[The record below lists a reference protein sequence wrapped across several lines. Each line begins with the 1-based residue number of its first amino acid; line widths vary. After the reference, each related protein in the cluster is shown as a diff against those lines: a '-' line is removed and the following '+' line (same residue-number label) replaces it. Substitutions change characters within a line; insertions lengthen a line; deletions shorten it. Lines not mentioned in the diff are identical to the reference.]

1 MMEPEGRGMAEIQRY
16 LQERK
21 ILVDDALGRCLPG
34 EDHYPPVIFQAMRY
48 SLFAGGK
55 RVRPI
60 LAIAAAEAVGAAAED
75 VMPLA
80 CALECIHTYSLIH
93 DDLPA
98 LDNDDYRRGRL
109 TNHKVY
115 GEADAILAGD
125 GLLTFAFEL
134 LSGAQYWLHYRP
146 ERILPVVHDLA
157 YAIGGFGMIGGQ
169 VVDLQMEGQEV
180 DLATLQYIHAHK
192 TGALLRTS
200 VRSGAILGG
209 GTPTEVEALTAYGTH
224 IGLAFQIM
232 DDILDVRGDEQL
244 MGKALRKD
252 EERQKATY
260 PRLVG
265 LAESE
270 TRAQATVTAAIAALE
285 ALGARGELLRD
296 LAWFIINR
304 DS

>member
-1 MMEPEGRGMAEIQRY
+1 MVDIQRY
-16 LQERK
+16 LQEQKAR
-21 ILVDDALGRCLPG
+21 VDEALAQYLPG
-34 EDHYPPVIFQAMRY
+34 EENYPPAIFQAMRY
-48 SLFAGGK
+48 SVFAGGK

-60 LAIAAAEAVGAAAED
+60 LAIAAAEALGGTAED
-75 VMPLA
+75 VLPLA

-109 TNHKVY
+109 TNHKVF
-115 GEADAILAGD
+115 GEANALLAGD
-125 GLLTFAFEL
+125 ALLTFAFEL
-134 LSGAQYWLHYRP
+134 MGDARHWTHFVP
-146 ERILPVVHDLA
+146 ERVVQVIHEVA
-157 YAIGGFGMIGGQ
+157 SAIGTFGMIGGQ
-169 VVDLQMEGQEV
+169 VVDLQMEGQDI
-180 DLATLQYIHAHK
+180 DLPALQYIHAHK
-192 TGALLRTS
+192 TGALIRTS

-209 GTPTEVEALTAYGTH
+209 GSPAEIEALTNYGTH

-252 EERQKATY
+252 DARRKATY

-270 TRAQATVTAAIAALE
+270 VRAQAAVAAGIAILDL
-285 ALGARGELLRD
+285 LGARGAVLRH
-296 LAWFIINR
+296 LAQFMIAR
-304 DS
+304 AS

>member
-1 MMEPEGRGMAEIQRY
+1 MVDILRY
-16 LQERK
+16 LQEQK
-21 ILVDDALGRCLPG
+21 ALVDEALARYLPG
-34 EDHYPPVIFQAMRY
+34 EEHYPPAIFQAMRY
-48 SLFAGGK
+48 SVFAGGK

-60 LAIAAAEAVGAAAED
+60 LAIAAAEALGGTAAD
-75 VMPLA
+75 VLPLA

-109 TNHKVY
+109 TNHKVF
-115 GEADAILAGD
+115 GEANAILAGD
-125 GLLTFAFEL
+125 ALLTFAFEL
-134 LSGAQYWLHYRP
+134 MGDARHWQRFVP
-146 ERILPVVHDLA
+146 ERVVQVMHEVA
-157 YAIGGFGMIGGQ
+157 YAIGTFGMIGGQ
-169 VVDLQMEGQEV
+169 VVDLQMEGQDV
-180 DLATLQYIHAHK
+180 DLPALQYIHAHK
-192 TGALLRTS
+192 TGALIRTS

-209 GTPTEVEALTAYGTH
+209 GSPAAVEALTHYGTH

-252 EERQKATY
+252 DERRKATY

-270 TRAQATVTAAIAALE
+270 VRAQAAVTAGIAALDIIGE
-285 ALGARGELLRD
+285 RGAVLRD
-296 LAWFIINR
+296 LAQFIIAR
-304 DS
+304 ES

>member
-1 MMEPEGRGMAEIQRY
+1 MGMAEIQRY

-21 ILVDDALGRCLPG
+21 ALVDEALGRYLPD
-34 EDHYPPVIFQAMRY
+34 EAHYPPVIFQAMRY

-60 LAIAAAEAVGAAAED
+60 LAIAAAEAVGATAEE

-109 TNHKVY
+109 TNHKVF
-115 GEADAILAGD
+115 GEANAILAGD

-134 LSGAQYWLHYRP
+134 LSDARQWPHYRP
-146 ERILPVVHDLA
+146 ERILPVVYDIAH
-157 YAIGGFGMIGGQ
+157 AIGGFGMIGGQ

-180 DLATLQYIHAHK
+180 DLSTLQYIHAHK
-192 TGALLRTS
+192 TGALLRAS
-200 VRSGAILGG
+200 VRSGALLGG
-209 GTPTEVEALTAYGTH
+209 GTPAEVDALTEYGRH

-252 EERQKATY
+252 AERRKATY

-265 LAESE
+265 LADSE
-270 TRAQATVTAAIAALE
+270 RQAQAAVTAAIAAL
-285 ALGARGELLRD
+285 APLGARAALLGEL
-296 LAWFIINR
+296 AHFIISR

>member
-1 MMEPEGRGMAEIQRY
+1 MVDILRY
-16 LQERK
+16 LQEQK
-21 ILVDDALGRCLPG
+21 GLVDEALARYLPG
-34 EDHYPPVIFQAMRY
+34 EEHYPPAIFQAMRY
-48 SLFAGGK
+48 SVFAGGK

-60 LAIAAAEAVGAAAED
+60 LAIAAAEALGGTAAD
-75 VMPLA
+75 VLPLA

-109 TNHKVY
+109 TNHKVF
-115 GEADAILAGD
+115 GEANAILAGD
-125 GLLTFAFEL
+125 ALLTFAFEL
-134 LSGAQYWLHYRP
+134 MGDARHWPQFVP
-146 ERILPVVHDLA
+146 ERVVQVMHEVA
-157 YAIGGFGMIGGQ
+157 YAIGTFGMIGGQ
-169 VVDLQMEGQEV
+169 VVDLQMEGQDV
-180 DLATLQYIHAHK
+180 DLLALQYIHAHK
-192 TGALLRTS
+192 TGALIRTS

-209 GTPTEVEALTAYGTH
+209 GSPAAVEALTYYGTH

-252 EERQKATY
+252 DARRKATY

-270 TRAQATVTAAIAALE
+270 VRAQAAVTASIAALDIVGE
-285 ALGARGELLRD
+285 RGAVLRD
-296 LAWFIINR
+296 LAHFIIAR
-304 DS
+304 ES

>member
-1 MMEPEGRGMAEIQRY
+1 MVDIRRY
-16 LQERK
+16 LQEQRA
-21 ILVDDALGRCLPG
+21 LVDDALARYLPG
-34 EDHYPPVIFQAMRY
+34 EENYPQAIFQAMRY
-48 SLFAGGK
+48 SVFAGGK

-60 LAIAAAEAVGAAAED
+60 LAIAAAEAVGGTAAD
-75 VMPLA
+75 VLPLA

-109 TNHKVY
+109 TNHKVF
-115 GEADAILAGD
+115 GEANAILAGD
-125 GLLTFAFEL
+125 ALLTFAFEL
-134 LSGAQYWLHYRP
+134 MGDAQHWQQFVPAR
-146 ERILPVVHDLA
+146 VVQVMREVA
-157 YAIGGFGMIGGQ
+157 YAIGTFGMIGGQ
-169 VVDLQMEGQEV
+169 VVDLEMEGR
-180 DLATLQYIHAHK
+180 DLDLPALQYIHAHK
-192 TGALLRTS
+192 TGALIRVS

-209 GTPTEVEALTAYGTH
+209 GSPAAVEALTHYGTH

-252 EERQKATY
+252 EGRRKATY

-270 TRAQATVTAAIAALE
+270 VRAQAAITAGTAALDPIGE
-285 ALGARGELLRD
+285 RGAVLRH
-296 LAWFIINR
+296 LAQFIIAR
-304 DS
+304 ES

>member
-1 MMEPEGRGMAEIQRY
+1 MVDIQRY
-16 LQERK
+16 LQEQKAR
-21 ILVDDALGRCLPG
+21 VDEALARYLPG
-34 EDHYPPVIFQAMRY
+34 EENYPPAIFQAMRY
-48 SLFAGGK
+48 SVFAGGK

-60 LAIAAAEAVGAAAED
+60 LAIAAAEASGGTAED
-75 VMPLA
+75 VLPLA

-109 TNHKVY
+109 TNHKVF
-115 GEADAILAGD
+115 GEANAILAGD
-125 GLLTFAFEL
+125 ALLTFAFEL
-134 LSGAQYWLHYRP
+134 IGDARHWTQFVP
-146 ERILPVVHDLA
+146 ERVVQVIYEVA
-157 YAIGGFGMIGGQ
+157 SAIGTFGMIGGQ
-169 VVDLQMEGQEV
+169 VVDLQMEGQDI
-180 DLATLQYIHAHK
+180 DLPALQYIHAHK
-192 TGALLRTS
+192 TGALIRTS

-209 GTPTEVEALTAYGTH
+209 GSPAEVEALTDYGTH

-252 EERQKATY
+252 DARRKATY

-270 TRAQATVTAAIAALE
+270 VRAQAAVAAGIATLDL
-285 ALGARGELLRD
+285 LGARGAVLRD
-296 LAWFIINR
+296 LAQFMIAR
-304 DS
+304 ES

>member
-1 MMEPEGRGMAEIQRY
+1 MVDILRY
-16 LQERK
+16 LQEQK
-21 ILVDDALGRCLPG
+21 ALVDEALARYLPG
-34 EDHYPPVIFQAMRY
+34 EEHYPPAIFQAMRY
-48 SLFAGGK
+48 SVFAGGK

-60 LAIAAAEAVGAAAED
+60 LAIAAAEALGGTAAD
-75 VMPLA
+75 VLPLA

-109 TNHKVY
+109 TNHKVF
-115 GEADAILAGD
+115 GEANAILAGD
-125 GLLTFAFEL
+125 ALLTFAFEL
-134 LSGAQYWLHYRP
+134 MGDARHWPQFVP
-146 ERILPVVHDLA
+146 ERVVQVMHEVA
-157 YAIGGFGMIGGQ
+157 YAIGTFGMIGGQ
-169 VVDLQMEGQEV
+169 VVDLQMEGQDI
-180 DLATLQYIHAHK
+180 DLPALQYIHAHK
-192 TGALLRTS
+192 TGALIRTS

-209 GTPTEVEALTAYGTH
+209 GSPAAVEALTYYGTH

-252 EERQKATY
+252 DARRKATY

-270 TRAQATVTAAIAALE
+270 VRAQAAVTASIAALDIIGE
-285 ALGARGELLRD
+285 RGAVLRD
-296 LAWFIINR
+296 LAHFIIAR
-304 DS
+304 ES

>member
-1 MMEPEGRGMAEIQRY
+1 MVDIRRY
-16 LQERK
+16 LQEQK
-21 ILVDDALGRCLPG
+21 ALVDDALARYLPK
-34 EDHYPPVIFQAMRY
+34 EENYPQAIFQAMRY
-48 SLFAGGK
+48 SVFAGGK

-60 LAIAAAEAVGAAAED
+60 LAIAAAEAVGATAED
-75 VMPLA
+75 VLPLA

-109 TNHKVY
+109 TNHKVF
-115 GEADAILAGD
+115 GEANAILAGD
-125 GLLTFAFEL
+125 ALLTFAFEL
-134 LSGAQYWLHYRP
+134 MGDAQHWKQFVPAR
-146 ERILPVVHDLA
+146 VVQVMHEVA
-157 YAIGGFGMIGGQ
+157 YAIGTFGMIGGQ
-169 VVDLQMEGQEV
+169 VVDLAVEGHAV
-180 DLATLQYIHAHK
+180 DLPALQYIHAHK
-192 TGALLRTS
+192 TGALIRAS
-200 VRSGAILGG
+200 VRSGASLGG
-209 GTPTEVEALTAYGTH
+209 GPPAEVEALTHYGTH

-252 EERQKATY
+252 EERRKATY

-270 TRAQATVTAAIAALE
+270 VRAQAAVAAGIAALE
-285 ALGARGELLRD
+285 PIRERGAVLRN
-296 LAWFIINR
+296 LAQFIIAR

>member
-1 MMEPEGRGMAEIQRY
+1 MVDILRYIQE
-16 LQERK
+16 QK
-21 ILVDDALGRCLPG
+21 ALVDEALARYLPG
-34 EDHYPPVIFQAMRY
+34 EEHYPPAIFQAMRY
-48 SLFAGGK
+48 SVFAGGK

-60 LAIAAAEAVGAAAED
+60 LAIAAAEALGGTAAD
-75 VMPLA
+75 VLPVA

-109 TNHKVY
+109 TNHKVF
-115 GEADAILAGD
+115 GEANAILAGD
-125 GLLTFAFEL
+125 ALLTFAFEL
-134 LSGAQYWLHYRP
+134 MGDARHWPQFVP
-146 ERILPVVHDLA
+146 ERVVQVMRDVA
-157 YAIGGFGMIGGQ
+157 YAIGTFGMIGGQ
-169 VVDLQMEGQEV
+169 VVDLQMEGQDV
-180 DLATLQYIHAHK
+180 DLLALQYIHAHK
-192 TGALLRTS
+192 TGALIRTS

-209 GTPTEVEALTAYGTH
+209 GSPAAVEALTHYGTH

-252 EERQKATY
+252 DARSKATY

-270 TRAQATVTAAIAALE
+270 VRAQAAVNASIAALDIIGE
-285 ALGARGELLRD
+285 RGAVLRD
-296 LAWFIINR
+296 LAHFIIAR
-304 DS
+304 ES

>member
-1 MMEPEGRGMAEIQRY
+1 MVDILRY
-16 LQERK
+16 LQEQK
-21 ILVDDALGRCLPG
+21 ALVDEALARYLPG
-34 EDHYPPVIFQAMRY
+34 EEHYPPAIFQAMRY
-48 SLFAGGK
+48 SVFAGGK

-60 LAIAAAEAVGAAAED
+60 LAIAAAEAVGGTAAE
-75 VMPLA
+75 VLPLA

-109 TNHKVY
+109 TNHKVF
-115 GEADAILAGD
+115 GEANAILAGD
-125 GLLTFAFEL
+125 ALLTFAFEL
-134 LSGAQYWLHYRP
+134 MGDARHWQQFVP
-146 ERILPVVHDLA
+146 ERVVQVMHEVA
-157 YAIGGFGMIGGQ
+157 YAIGTFGMIGGQ
-169 VVDLQMEGQEV
+169 VVDLQMEGQDV
-180 DLATLQYIHAHK
+180 DLPTLQYIHAHK
-192 TGALLRTS
+192 TGALIRTS

-209 GTPTEVEALTAYGTH
+209 GSPAAVEALTHYGTH

-252 EERQKATY
+252 DARRKATY

-270 TRAQATVTAAIAALE
+270 VRAQAAVTAGIAALDIIGE
-285 ALGARGELLRD
+285 RGAVLRD
-296 LAWFIINR
+296 LAQFIIAR
-304 DS
+304 ES